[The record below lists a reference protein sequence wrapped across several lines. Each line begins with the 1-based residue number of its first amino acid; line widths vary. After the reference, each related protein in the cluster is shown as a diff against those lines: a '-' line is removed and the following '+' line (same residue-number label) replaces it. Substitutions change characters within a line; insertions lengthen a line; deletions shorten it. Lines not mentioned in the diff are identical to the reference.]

1 MTSIGGVLG
10 SRGGCCRPLESVSES
25 GSTPLWDGGSAAG
38 EWAVMS
44 GGGWDE
50 EGTGWARGRS

>member
-38 EWAVMS
+38 EWVVMS

-50 EGTGWARGRS
+50 EG